1 MKRILVG
8 FLLILPLVVLGKSYY
23 YTEIRTEIHFT
34 PDGNARIIQERTY
47 SFEGSFS
54 WAFVDLKKQG
64 AENIVFNELSEQTSD
79 GWQKIE
85 PVELNDSP
93 KSLYIRWGYSAQDEA
108 KTFKLDYT
116 VIGAVKRYEDV
127 AEFYWK
133 IIEDEHEPITT
144 VYIDLNLPE
153 PSPNLFKVYI
163 HSRAEPGTLNFNDA
177 KDQATIE
184 QENIPRDA
192 FVEVRM
198 FTSPESFS
206 GVQTQPKK
214 RYQEFLNQEKRNF
227 VFSTIRKFIFIPL
240 GLLLMIVL
248 PIIIL
253 LVFYFRYG
261 REPKIDYQ
269 AIYEH
274 EPPRPAPPIVVPAI
288 LHQKPAKSAMY
299 QPMFQG
305 MFATLLNL
313 AVKGLVSVKE
323 IGKGHSKHYEFTLE
337 KPEKVSTLD
346 SFSQTVVDFFFNQT
360 SDNPNSFTDE
370 TLKKYTTAHPIEIRS
385 ALGDLLD
392 RSILWWQ
399 KELGGDLLDL
409 HSSNAYNTFFLYLIP
424 AIAVGAFLLGSGL
437 RALFSV
443 PGPVYFVIPM
453 FIGIFLIVIFAAIGR
468 AILRWSPTAYLEKK
482 RWSNFRKFLTDFSAI
497 EQAPI
502 TLLPIWEQYFVYA
515 TVLGVAKKFLKNIG
529 ELASKQGTAI
539 VLPVWYTASTTTQG
553 AGLVSFAEGMSSFE
567 SFASNFS
574 SMVDSFSASSSS
586 GGGFSGGGGGGGGGG
601 SSGAG

>member
-23 YTEIRTEIHFT
+23 YPEIKTEVHFT

-64 AENIVFNELSEQTSD
+64 AENIVFNELSEQTAD
-79 GWQKIE
+79 GFQKIE
-85 PVELNDSP
+85 PLELNDSP
-93 KSLYIRWGYSAQDEA
+93 KSLYVRWGYSAQDEA

-116 VIGAVKRYEDV
+116 VIGAVKRFKDV

-133 IIEDEHEPITT
+133 VIEDEHEPITT
-144 VYIDLNLPE
+144 VYIDLYLPE
-153 PSPNLFKVYI
+153 PSPDLFKVYI
-163 HSRAEPGTLNFNDA
+163 HSKAAPGTLNFNEI

-184 QENIPRDA
+184 QNSISQNA

-198 FTSPESFS
+198 FTSREIFS

-261 REPKIDYQ
+261 QEPKIDYA
-269 AIYEH
+269 AIYER

-288 LHQKPAKSAMY
+288 LHQKPAKSVMY

-305 MFATLLNL
+305 MFATLLDL
-313 AVKGLVSVKE
+313 ATKRIISVKE
-323 IGKGHSKHYEFTLE
+323 IAKGHNKHYEFTLE
-337 KPEKVSTLD
+337 KPEKVNTLEP
-346 SFSQTVVDFFFNQT
+346 FSQTTVDFFFNQA
-360 SDNPNSFTDE
+360 SDNSNTFSDE
-370 TLKKYTTAHPIEIRS
+370 TLKKYTTNHPTEIRS

-409 HSSNAYNTFFLYLIP
+409 HSSNAYNTYFLYLVP
-424 AIAVGAFLLGSGL
+424 SIAVGTFLFGNGLG
-437 RALFSV
+437 ALFGIPAPAS
-443 PGPVYFVIPM
+443 FVIPIM
-453 FIGIFLIVIFAAIGR
+453 IGIGLIVVFALLGR
-468 AILRWSPTAYLEKK
+468 SILRWSPTAYLEKK

-497 EQAPI
+497 AQAPI

-539 VLPVWYTASTTTQG
+539 ALPAWYVATTTG
-553 AGLVSFAEGMSSFE
+553 TTGLASMADGLSSFE
-567 SFASNFS
+567 SFTSNFS
-574 SMVDSFSASSSS
+574 GMMSSFSSSSSS

-601 SSGAG
+601 GSGAG